1 MNLIVFGDSIT
12 YGLYDEQ
19 GGWAERLYKEI
30 RGKAEVNDFI
40 NLSRPGAASKQI
52 ISKVKSAARS
62 GLLSRVRTLV
72 IFAYGINDSAI
83 NLREQAQI
91 TPIERFEENTIK
103 IIEMINQNNADM
115 VFVGPTIV
123 DDPLAGSFKGRIMYS
138 NDRIK
143 KYDRSLK
150 KICAGYNVDFIELYD
165 ECSKESKGFQKMLHD
180 GVHPDENGHRF
191 ILDVINKTDWFS
203 GLIKPE
209 R

>member
-143 KYDRSLK
+143 KYDRSLE
-150 KICAGYNVDFIELYD
+150 KICTGSDVDFIELYD
-165 ECSKESKGFQKMLHD
+165 ECSKENTGFQKMLHD

-191 ILDVINKTDWFS
+191 ILGVLNKTDWFS
-203 GLIKPE
+203 SLIKLE

>member
-143 KYDRSLK
+143 KYDRSLE
-150 KICAGYNVDFIELYD
+150 KIC
-165 ECSKESKGFQKMLHD
+165 
-180 GVHPDENGHRF
+180 
-191 ILDVINKTDWFS
+191 T
-203 GLIKPE
+203 
-209 R
+209 